1 MLESFR
7 SNMKGVALGITIL
20 IAVVFIFSGTGTVFL
35 ANSSN
40 GAVASVGETEISEFD
55 LLRSISNQKQ
65 QILEQNP
72 DLDTSLISDDMLRP
86 AALERLI
93 RREVLVQTAQK
104 NGLSMS
110 ESSINSEILNVEGF
124 KTDGKFDQDRYKF
137 LLQNQGYTHASF
149 KQMLN
154 NDLVVQ
160 QLISGVSETAFVTEF
175 ENQSLA
181 CVSEQSRTYYYL
193 TIPVSKYSSEVS
205 VSDNEI
211 SDFYQNNP
219 NDFMT
224 EEQLKIDYIELK
236 PEMLADKNAISEE
249 MVQTRF
255 EAELADLDLTESR
268 RVSHILITENN
279 DSLIDEINAKIAA
292 NASFESLVSEYSEDF
307 GSASVGGDLGF
318 TSGETFPDSFEE
330 AVMELN
336 IGEVSGPVQTESGI
350 HFIKLTEIQKDEYV
364 YEDEKARIMEDLANE
379 AVSEIFVEKLEIL
392 RELSFNAESLSE
404 VAEDAG
410 LLVKT
415 TDYFPR
421 SGGEGVAS
429 NNVVINAAFSD
440 DVLVEGYASEVLE
453 LGDDYFTVI
462 KLNEFKDE
470 ELRPLTEVKDSI
482 NEKLADEKLEIL
494 MKEESEK
501 LLVELRDGETIE
513 ALAKNKNLDWQ
524 VVLSASR
531 RVIDQNPEINAEV
544 FKLNTPNGS
553 PTYDYF
559 ILKNGD
565 FVVASLESV
574 SSGDYSSA
582 EESVKNGIITANLS
596 INQSAELQG
605 FEEASREKL
614 TIVQ

>member
-20 IAVVFIFSGTGTVFL
+20 IAVVFVFSGTGTVFL

-137 LLQNQGYTHASF
+137 ALQNQGYTHASF

-181 CVSEQSRTYYYL
+181 SVSEQSRTYYYL

-205 VSDNEI
+205 VSDNEV

-279 DSLIDEINAKIAA
+279 DTLIDEINAKIVA

-421 SGGEGVAS
+421 SGGKGVAS

-482 NEKLADEKLEIL
+482 NEKIANEKLEIL

-513 ALAKNKNLDWQ
+513 ALAKNNNLDWQ

-531 RVIDQNPEINAEV
+531 RVTDQNPEINAEV
-544 FKLNTPNGS
+544 FKLNTPNS
-553 PTYDYF
+553 RSTHDYF

-596 INQSAELQG
+596 INQSSELQG

>member
-137 LLQNQGYTHASF
+137 VLQNQGYTHASF

-181 CVSEQSRTYYYL
+181 SVSEQSRTYYYL
-193 TIPVSKYSSEVS
+193 TIPVSKYSLGVS

-279 DSLIDEINAKIAA
+279 DTLIDEINAKIAA

-421 SGGEGVAS
+421 SGGKGVAS

-494 MKEESEK
+494 MKEKSEK

-513 ALAKNKNLDWQ
+513 ALAKNNNLDWQ

-531 RVIDQNPEINAEV
+531 RVTDQNPEINAEV
-544 FKLNTPNGS
+544 FKLNTPNGG
-553 PTYDYF
+553 PTHDYF
-559 ILKNGD
+559 IMKNGD

-596 INQSAELQG
+596 INQSAELEG

>member
-137 LLQNQGYTHASF
+137 VLQNQGYTHASF

-181 CVSEQSRTYYYL
+181 SVSEQSRTYYYL
-193 TIPVSKYSSEVS
+193 TIPVSKYSLEVS

-279 DSLIDEINAKIAA
+279 DTLIDEINAKIAA

-421 SGGEGVAS
+421 SGGKGVAS

-513 ALAKNKNLDWQ
+513 ALAKNNNLDWQ

-531 RVIDQNPEINAEV
+531 RVTDQNPEINAEV
-544 FKLNTPNGS
+544 FKLNTPNGR
-553 PTYDYF
+553 PTHDYF
-559 ILKNGD
+559 ILQNGD

-596 INQSAELQG
+596 INQSSELQG

>member
-7 SNMKGVALGITIL
+7 SNMKGVAIGITIL

-72 DLDTSLISDDMLRP
+72 DLDTSLISDNILRP

-124 KTDGKFDQDRYKF
+124 KTDGEFDQDRYKF
-137 LLQNQGYTHASF
+137 VLQNQGYTHASF
-149 KQMLN
+149 RQMLN

-181 CVSEQSRTYYYL
+181 SVSEQSRTYYYL
-193 TIPVSKYSSEVS
+193 TIPVSKYSLEVS

-211 SDFYQNNP
+211 FEFYQNNS
-219 NDFMT
+219 NDFKT
-224 EEQLKIDYIELK
+224 EAQLKIDYIELK

-249 MVQTRF
+249 MIQGRF

-279 DSLIDEINAKIAA
+279 ETLIDEVNAKILA

-307 GSASVGGDLGF
+307 GSASVGGDLGY
-318 TSGETFPDSFEE
+318 TSGDTFPDSFEE
-330 AVMELN
+330 AVMQLN

-392 RELSFNAESLSE
+392 RELTFNAESLLE
-404 VAEDAG
+404 VAVDAG
-410 LLVKT
+410 LSVKT

-421 SGGEGVAS
+421 SGGNGVAS
-429 NNVVINAAFSD
+429 NNLVINAAFSD

-453 LGDDYFTVI
+453 LGDDYFVVI
-462 KLNEFKDE
+462 KLNEFKDV
-470 ELRPLTEVKDSI
+470 ELRSLADVKDSI
-482 NEKLADEKLEIL
+482 NKKLADEKLEVL
-494 MKEESEK
+494 MKEKSEN
-501 LLVELRDGETIE
+501 LLVELRDGKTIE
-513 ALAKNKNLDWQ
+513 ALAKNNNLDWQ

-531 RVIDQNPEINAEV
+531 RVTDQNPEINAEV

-559 ILKNGD
+559 VLQNGD
-565 FVVASLESV
+565 FVLASLESV

-582 EESVKNGIITANLS
+582 EEAVKNGIITANLS
-596 INQSAELQG
+596 INQSSELQS

-614 TIVQ
+614 PIVQ

>member
-137 LLQNQGYTHASF
+137 VLQNQGYTHASF

-181 CVSEQSRTYYYL
+181 SVSEQSRTYYYL
-193 TIPVSKYSSEVS
+193 TIPVSKYSLEVS
-205 VSDNEI
+205 VSENEI

-279 DSLIDEINAKIAA
+279 DTLIDEINAKIAA

-307 GSASVGGDLGF
+307 GSASVDGDLGF
-318 TSGETFPDSFEE
+318 TSGETFPDSFEK

-421 SGGEGVAS
+421 SGGKGVAS
-429 NNVVINAAFSD
+429 NNVVINTAFSD

-513 ALAKNKNLDWQ
+513 ALAKNNNLDWQ

-531 RVIDQNPEINAEV
+531 RVTDQNPEINAEV
-544 FKLNTPNGS
+544 FKLNTPNGR
-553 PTYDYF
+553 PTNDYF

-596 INQSAELQG
+596 INKSSELQG

>member
-7 SNMKGVALGITIL
+7 SNMKGVAIGITIL

-72 DLDTSLISDDMLRP
+72 DIDTSSISDDILRP
-86 AALERLI
+86 GALERLI
-93 RREVLVQTAQK
+93 RREVLVQTAQN

-110 ESSINSEILNVEGF
+110 ESFINSEILNVEAF

-137 LLQNQGYTHASF
+137 VLQNQGYTHASF

-154 NDLVVQ
+154 NDLLVQ

-181 CVSEQSRTYYYL
+181 SVSEQSRTYYYL
-193 TIPVSKYSSEVS
+193 TIPVSKYSLEVS

-224 EEQLKIDYIELK
+224 EAQLKIDYIELK

-249 MVQTRF
+249 MIQGRF

-279 DSLIDEINAKIAA
+279 ETLIDEVNAKILA

-307 GSASVGGDLGF
+307 GSASVGGDLGY
-318 TSGETFPDSFEE
+318 TSGDTFPDSFEE
-330 AVMELN
+330 AVMQLN

-392 RELSFNAESLSE
+392 RELTFNAESLLE
-404 VAEDAG
+404 VAVDAG
-410 LLVKT
+410 LSVKT

-421 SGGEGVAS
+421 SGGNGVAS
-429 NNVVINAAFSD
+429 NNLVINAAFSD

-453 LGDDYFTVI
+453 LGDDYFVVI
-462 KLNEFKDE
+462 KLNEFKDV
-470 ELRPLTEVKDSI
+470 ELRSLADVKDSI
-482 NEKLADEKLEIL
+482 NKKLADEKLEVL
-494 MKEESEK
+494 MKEKSEN
-501 LLVELRDGETIE
+501 LLVELRDGKTIE
-513 ALAKNKNLDWQ
+513 ALAKNNNLDWQ

-531 RVIDQNPEINAEV
+531 RVTDQNPEINAEV

-559 ILKNGD
+559 VLQNGD
-565 FVVASLESV
+565 FVLASLESV

-582 EESVKNGIITANLS
+582 EEAVKNGIITANLS
-596 INQSAELQG
+596 INQSSELQS

-614 TIVQ
+614 PIVQ

>member
-137 LLQNQGYTHASF
+137 VLQNQGYTHASF

-181 CVSEQSRTYYYL
+181 SVSEQSRTYYYL
-193 TIPVSKYSSEVS
+193 TIPVSKYSLEVS

-279 DSLIDEINAKIAA
+279 DTLIDEINAKIAA

-421 SGGEGVAS
+421 SGGNGVAS
-429 NNVVINAAFSD
+429 YNAVINAAFSD

-453 LGDDYFTVI
+453 LGDDYFIVI

-470 ELRPLTEVKDSI
+470 ELRPLADVKDII

-513 ALAKNKNLDWQ
+513 ALAKNNNLDWQ
-524 VVLSASR
+524 VVLSANR
-531 RVIDQNPEINAEV
+531 RVTDQNPEINAEV
-544 FKLNTPNGS
+544 FKLNTPNGR
-553 PTYDYF
+553 PTHDYF

-596 INQSAELQG
+596 INQSSELQG

>member
-7 SNMKGVALGITIL
+7 SNMKGVAIGITIL

-72 DLDTSLISDDMLRP
+72 DIDTSSISDDILRP
-86 AALERLI
+86 GALERLI
-93 RREVLVQTAQK
+93 RREALVQTAQN

-110 ESSINSEILNVEGF
+110 ESFINSEILNVEAF

-137 LLQNQGYTHASF
+137 VLQNQGYTHASF

-154 NDLVVQ
+154 NDLLVQ

-181 CVSEQSRTYYYL
+181 SVSEQSRTYYYL
-193 TIPVSKYSSEVS
+193 TIPVSKYSLEVS

-224 EEQLKIDYIELK
+224 EAQLKIDYIELK

-249 MVQTRF
+249 MIQGRF

-279 DSLIDEINAKIAA
+279 ETLIDEVNAKILA

-307 GSASVGGDLGF
+307 GSASVGGDLGY
-318 TSGETFPDSFEE
+318 TSGDTFPDSFEE
-330 AVMELN
+330 AVMQLN

-392 RELSFNAESLSE
+392 RELTFNAESLLE
-404 VAEDAG
+404 VAVDAG
-410 LLVKT
+410 LSVKT

-421 SGGEGVAS
+421 SGGNGVAS
-429 NNVVINAAFSD
+429 NNLVINAAFSD

-453 LGDDYFTVI
+453 LGDDYFVVI
-462 KLNEFKDE
+462 KLNEFKDV
-470 ELRPLTEVKDSI
+470 ELRSLADVKDSI
-482 NEKLADEKLEIL
+482 NKKLADEKLEVL
-494 MKEESEK
+494 MKEKSEN
-501 LLVELRDGETIE
+501 LLVELRDGKTIE
-513 ALAKNKNLDWQ
+513 ALAKNNNLDWQ

-531 RVIDQNPEINAEV
+531 RVTDQNPEINAEV

-559 ILKNGD
+559 VLQNGD
-565 FVVASLESV
+565 FVLASLESV

-582 EESVKNGIITANLS
+582 EEAVKNGIITANLS
-596 INQSAELQG
+596 INQSSELQS

-614 TIVQ
+614 PIVQ

>member
-72 DLDTSLISDDMLRP
+72 DLDTSLISDDILRP

-93 RREVLVQTAQK
+93 RREVFVQTAQK

-110 ESSINSEILNVEGF
+110 ENSINSEILNVEGF

-137 LLQNQGYTHASF
+137 VLQNQGYTHASF

-181 CVSEQSRTYYYL
+181 SVSEQSRTYYYL
-193 TIPVSKYSSEVS
+193 TIPVSKYSLEVS

-211 SDFYQNNP
+211 FDFYQNNP

-224 EEQLKIDYIELK
+224 EAQLKIDYIELK

-249 MVQTRF
+249 MVQQRF

-279 DSLIDEINAKIAA
+279 DTLIDEINAKIVA

-330 AVMELN
+330 AVMQLN

-364 YEDEKARIMEDLANE
+364 YEDEKVRIMEDLANE

-410 LLVKT
+410 LLLKT

-421 SGGEGVAS
+421 SGGNGVAS

-440 DVLVEGYASEVLE
+440 DVLVEGYASEALE
-453 LGDDYFTVI
+453 LGDDYFVVI

-470 ELRPLTEVKDSI
+470 ELRPLTEVKDI
-482 NEKLADEKLEIL
+482 IDEKLADEKVEVL
-494 MKEESEK
+494 MKEQSEK
-501 LLVELRDGETIE
+501 LLGKLRNGETIE
-513 ALAKNKNLDWQ
+513 GIAKNNNLEWQ
-524 VVLSASR
+524 VVLSAYR
-531 RVIDQNPEINAEV
+531 RVSDQNPEINAEV

-559 ILKNGD
+559 VLQNGD

-596 INQSAELQG
+596 INQSSELQS

-614 TIVQ
+614 SIVQ

>member
-35 ANSSN
+35 ANSSD
-40 GAVASVGETEISEFD
+40 GAVASVGEAEISEFD

-72 DLDTSLISDDMLRP
+72 DLDTSLISDDILRP

-137 LLQNQGYTHASF
+137 VLQNQGYTHASF

-181 CVSEQSRTYYYL
+181 SISEQSRTYYYL
-193 TIPVSKYSSEVS
+193 TIPVNKYSSEVS

-255 EAELADLDLTESR
+255 EAELADLDFTESR

-279 DSLIDEINAKIAA
+279 DTLIDEINAKIAA

-421 SGGEGVAS
+421 SGGKGVAS

-440 DVLVEGYASEVLE
+440 EVLVEGYASEVLE

-513 ALAKNKNLDWQ
+513 ALAKENNLDWQ

-531 RVIDQNPEINAEV
+531 RVTEQNPEINAEV

-559 ILKNGD
+559 IMKNGD

-582 EESVKNGIITANLS
+582 EESVQNGIITANLS
-596 INQSAELQG
+596 INQSTELQG

>member
-72 DLDTSLISDDMLRP
+72 DLDTSLISDDILRP

-137 LLQNQGYTHASF
+137 VLQNQGYTHASF

-181 CVSEQSRTYYYL
+181 SVSEQSRTYYYL
-193 TIPVSKYSSEVS
+193 TIPVSKYSLEVS

-279 DSLIDEINAKIAA
+279 DTLIDEINAKIAA

-421 SGGEGVAS
+421 SGGKGVAS

-513 ALAKNKNLDWQ
+513 ALAKNNNLDWQ

-531 RVIDQNPEINAEV
+531 RVTDQNPEINAEV

-553 PTYDYF
+553 PTHDYF

>member
-93 RREVLVQTAQK
+93 RREVLVQTAQE

-137 LLQNQGYTHASF
+137 VLQNQGYTHASF

-181 CVSEQSRTYYYL
+181 SVSEQSRTYYYL
-193 TIPVSKYSSEVS
+193 TIPVSKYSLEVS

-279 DSLIDEINAKIAA
+279 DTLIDEINAKIAA

-421 SGGEGVAS
+421 SGGKGVAS

-440 DVLVEGYASEVLE
+440 DVLVQGYASEVLE

-494 MKEESEK
+494 MREESEK

-513 ALAKNKNLDWQ
+513 ALAKNNNLDWQ

-531 RVIDQNPEINAEV
+531 RVTDQNPEINAEV
-544 FKLNTPNGS
+544 FKLNTPNG
-553 PTYDYF
+553 
-559 ILKNGD
+559 
-565 FVVASLESV
+565 
-574 SSGDYSSA
+574 
-582 EESVKNGIITANLS
+582 
-596 INQSAELQG
+596 
-605 FEEASREKL
+605 
-614 TIVQ
+614 

>member
-137 LLQNQGYTHASF
+137 VLQNQGYTHASF

-181 CVSEQSRTYYYL
+181 SVSEQSRTYYYL
-193 TIPVSKYSSEVS
+193 TIPVSKHGSEVS

-279 DSLIDEINAKIAA
+279 DTLIDEINAKIAA

-364 YEDEKARIMEDLANE
+364 YEDEKARIMDDLANE

-421 SGGEGVAS
+421 SGGKGVAS

-513 ALAKNKNLDWQ
+513 ALAKNNNLDWQ

-531 RVIDQNPEINAEV
+531 RVTDQNPEINAEV

-553 PTYDYF
+553 PTHDYF

-596 INQSAELQG
+596 INQSSELQG

>member
-137 LLQNQGYTHASF
+137 VLQNQGYTHASF

-181 CVSEQSRTYYYL
+181 SVSEQSRTYYYL

-205 VSDNEI
+205 VSDNEV

-279 DSLIDEINAKIAA
+279 DTLIDEINAKIAA

-421 SGGEGVAS
+421 SGGKGVAS

-440 DVLVEGYASEVLE
+440 DVLVGGYASEVLE

-462 KLNEFKDE
+462 
-470 ELRPLTEVKDSI
+470 
-482 NEKLADEKLEIL
+482 
-494 MKEESEK
+494 
-501 LLVELRDGETIE
+501 RDGETIE
-513 ALAKNKNLDWQ
+513 ALAKNNNLDWQ

-531 RVIDQNPEINAEV
+531 RVTDQNPEINAEV

-553 PTYDYF
+553 PTHDYF

-582 EESVKNGIITANLS
+582 EESVKNGIIKANLS
-596 INQSAELQG
+596 INQISELQG
-605 FEEASREKL
+605 FEEASRERL

>member
-137 LLQNQGYTHASF
+137 VLQNQGYTHASF

-181 CVSEQSRTYYYL
+181 SVSEQSRTYYYL
-193 TIPVSKYSSEVS
+193 TIPVSKYSLEVS

-279 DSLIDEINAKIAA
+279 DTLVDEINAKIAA

-421 SGGEGVAS
+421 SGGKGVAS

-513 ALAKNKNLDWQ
+513 ALAKNNNLDWQ

-531 RVIDQNPEINAEV
+531 RVIDQNPEINVEV
-544 FKLNTPNGS
+544 FKLDTPNGS

-559 ILKNGD
+559 IMKNGD

>member
-137 LLQNQGYTHASF
+137 VLQNQGYTHASF

-181 CVSEQSRTYYYL
+181 SVSEQSRTYYYL
-193 TIPVSKYSSEVS
+193 TIPVTKYSLEVS

-236 PEMLADKNAISEE
+236 PEMLADKNAISED

-279 DSLIDEINAKIAA
+279 DTLIDEINAKIAA

-379 AVSEIFVEKLEIL
+379 AVSEIFVEKLDIL

-421 SGGEGVAS
+421 SGGKGVAS

-462 KLNEFKDE
+462 KLNECKDE

-501 LLVELRDGETIE
+501 LLVELRDGATIE
-513 ALAKNKNLDWQ
+513 PLSKNNNLDWQ

-531 RVIDQNPEINAEV
+531 RVTDQNPEINAEV
-544 FKLNTPNGS
+544 VKLNTPNGS
-553 PTYDYF
+553 PTHDYF

-596 INQSAELQG
+596 INQSSELQG

>member
-137 LLQNQGYTHASF
+137 VLQNQGYTHASF

-181 CVSEQSRTYYYL
+181 SVSEQSRTYYYL

-205 VSDNEI
+205 VSDNEV

-279 DSLIDEINAKIAA
+279 DALIDEINAKIAA

-421 SGGEGVAS
+421 SGGKGVAS

-453 LGDDYFTVI
+453 LGDDYFIVI
-462 KLNEFKDE
+462 KLREFKDE

-513 ALAKNKNLDWQ
+513 ALAKNNNLDWQ

-531 RVIDQNPEINAEV
+531 RVTDQNPEINAEV
-544 FKLNTPNGS
+544 FKLDTPIGS
-553 PTYDYF
+553 PTHHYF
-559 ILKNGD
+559 IMKNGD

-596 INQSAELQG
+596 INQSSELQG

>member
-35 ANSSN
+35 ANSSD
-40 GAVASVGETEISEFD
+40 GAVASVGEAEISEFD

-72 DLDTSLISDDMLRP
+72 DLDTSLISDDILRP

-137 LLQNQGYTHASF
+137 VLQNQGYTHASF

-181 CVSEQSRTYYYL
+181 SISEQSRTYYYL
-193 TIPVSKYSSEVS
+193 TIPVNKYSSEVS

-255 EAELADLDLTESR
+255 EAELADLDFTESR

-279 DSLIDEINAKIAA
+279 DTLIDEINAKIAA

-415 TDYFPR
+415 TEYFPR
-421 SGGEGVAS
+421 SGGKGVAS

-513 ALAKNKNLDWQ
+513 ALAKNNNLDWQ

-531 RVIDQNPEINAEV
+531 RVTDQNSEINAEV

-553 PTYDYF
+553 PTHGYF

>member
-137 LLQNQGYTHASF
+137 VLQNQGYTHASF

-181 CVSEQSRTYYYL
+181 SVSEQSRTYYYL
-193 TIPVSKYSSEVS
+193 TIPLSKYSSEVS

-279 DSLIDEINAKIAA
+279 DTLIDEINAKIAA

-307 GSASVGGDLGF
+307 GAASVGGDLGF

-330 AVMELN
+330 AGME
-336 IGEVSGPVQTESGI
+336 
-350 HFIKLTEIQKDEYV
+350 
-364 YEDEKARIMEDLANE
+364 
-379 AVSEIFVEKLEIL
+379 
-392 RELSFNAESLSE
+392 
-404 VAEDAG
+404 
-410 LLVKT
+410 
-415 TDYFPR
+415 
-421 SGGEGVAS
+421 
-429 NNVVINAAFSD
+429 
-440 DVLVEGYASEVLE
+440 
-453 LGDDYFTVI
+453 
-462 KLNEFKDE
+462 
-470 ELRPLTEVKDSI
+470 
-482 NEKLADEKLEIL
+482 
-494 MKEESEK
+494 
-501 LLVELRDGETIE
+501 
-513 ALAKNKNLDWQ
+513 
-524 VVLSASR
+524 
-531 RVIDQNPEINAEV
+531 
-544 FKLNTPNGS
+544 
-553 PTYDYF
+553 
-559 ILKNGD
+559 
-565 FVVASLESV
+565 
-574 SSGDYSSA
+574 
-582 EESVKNGIITANLS
+582 
-596 INQSAELQG
+596 
-605 FEEASREKL
+605 
-614 TIVQ
+614 

>member
-137 LLQNQGYTHASF
+137 VLQNQGYTHASF

-181 CVSEQSRTYYYL
+181 SVSEQSRTYYYL

-279 DSLIDEINAKIAA
+279 DTLIDEINAKIAA

-421 SGGEGVAS
+421 SGGKGVAS

-513 ALAKNKNLDWQ
+513 ALAKNNNLDWQ

-531 RVIDQNPEINAEV
+531 RVTDQNPEINAEV

-553 PTYDYF
+553 STHDYF

-596 INQSAELQG
+596 INQSSELQG

>member
-72 DLDTSLISDDMLRP
+72 DLDTSLISDDILRP

-110 ESSINSEILNVEGF
+110 ENFINSEILNVEGF
-124 KTDGKFDQDRYKF
+124 KTGGKFDQDRYKF
-137 LLQNQGYTHASF
+137 VLQNQGYTHASF

-181 CVSEQSRTYYYL
+181 SVSEQSRTYYYL
-193 TIPVSKYSSEVS
+193 TIPVSKYSLEVS

-224 EEQLKIDYIELK
+224 EAQLKIDYIELK

-249 MVQTRF
+249 MVQQRF

-279 DSLIDEINAKIAA
+279 DTLIDEINAKILA

-330 AVMELN
+330 AVMQLN

-410 LLVKT
+410 LLLKT

-421 SGGEGVAS
+421 SGGNGVAS

-453 LGDDYFTVI
+453 LGDDYFVVI

-470 ELRPLTEVKDSI
+470 ELRPLTEVKDII
-482 NEKLADEKLEIL
+482 NEKLADEKVEVL
-494 MKEESEK
+494 MKDKSEK
-501 LLVELRDGETIE
+501 LLGELRNGETIE
-513 ALAKNKNLDWQ
+513 AVAKNNNLEWQ
-524 VVLSASR
+524 VVLSANR
-531 RVIDQNPEINAEV
+531 RFSDQNPEINAEV

-559 ILKNGD
+559 VLQNGD

-582 EESVKNGIITANLS
+582 EEAVKNGIITANLS
-596 INQSAELQG
+596 INQSSELQS

-614 TIVQ
+614 SIVQ

>member
-137 LLQNQGYTHASF
+137 VLQNQGYTHASF

-181 CVSEQSRTYYYL
+181 SVSEQSRTYYYL
-193 TIPVSKYSSEVS
+193 TIPVTKYSLEVS

-279 DSLIDEINAKIAA
+279 DTLIDEINAKIAA

-421 SGGEGVAS
+421 SGGKGVAS

-482 NEKLADEKLEIL
+482 NEKLADEKVEVL
-494 MKEESEK
+494 MKDKSEK
-501 LLVELRDGETIE
+501 LLGELRDGKTIE
-513 ALAKNKNLDWQ
+513 AVAKNNNLDWQ
-524 VVLSASR
+524 VVLSANR
-531 RVIDQNPEINAEV
+531 RVADQNPEINAEV
-544 FKLNTPNGS
+544 FKLNMPNGS
-553 PTYDYF
+553 STYDYF
-559 ILKNGD
+559 ELQNGD
-565 FVVASLESV
+565 FVVVSLESV

>member
-7 SNMKGVALGITIL
+7 SNMKGVALGITML

-72 DLDTSLISDDMLRP
+72 DLDTSLISDDILRP

-110 ESSINSEILNVEGF
+110 ENAINSEILNVEGF

-137 LLQNQGYTHASF
+137 VLQNQGYTHASF
-149 KQMLN
+149 KQMLS

-181 CVSEQSRTYYYL
+181 SVSEQSRTYYYL
-193 TIPVSKYSSEVS
+193 TIPLSKYSLEVS
-205 VSDNEI
+205 VSDIEI

-224 EEQLKIDYIELK
+224 EPQLKIDYIELK
-236 PEMLADKNAISEE
+236 PEMLADKNAVSEE
-249 MVQTRF
+249 MVQERF

-279 DSLIDEINAKIAA
+279 DALIDEINAKIAA

-330 AVMELN
+330 AVMQLN

-364 YEDEKARIMEDLANE
+364 YEDEKARIMGDLANE
-379 AVSEIFVEKLEIL
+379 AVSETFVEKLEIL
-392 RELSFNAESLSE
+392 RELSFNAQSLSE

-421 SGGEGVAS
+421 SGGNGVAS

-453 LGDDYFTVI
+453 LGDDHFIVV

-470 ELRPLTEVKDSI
+470 ELRSLAEVKDSI
-482 NEKLADEKLEIL
+482 NKKLADEKLEVL
-494 MKEESEK
+494 MKDQSEK
-501 LLVELRDGETIE
+501 FLVELRNGETIE
-513 ALAKNKNLDWQ
+513 AVARNNNLDWQ
-524 VVLSASR
+524 VVLSANR
-531 RVIDQNPEINAEV
+531 RVSDQNPEINAEV

-559 ILKNGD
+559 VLQNGD
-565 FVVASLESV
+565 FVVASVESV
-574 SSGDYSSA
+574 SSGDYSAA
-582 EESVKNGIITANLS
+582 EEAVKNGIITANLS
-596 INQSAELQG
+596 INQSSELQS
-605 FEEASREKL
+605 FEEASRAKL
-614 TIVQ
+614 PIVQ

>member
-137 LLQNQGYTHASF
+137 VLQNQGYTHASF

-181 CVSEQSRTYYYL
+181 SVSEQSRTYYYL
-193 TIPVSKYSSEVS
+193 TIPVSKYSLEVS

-279 DSLIDEINAKIAA
+279 DTLIDQINAKIAA

-421 SGGEGVAS
+421 SGGKGVAS

-513 ALAKNKNLDWQ
+513 ALAKNNNLDWQ

-531 RVIDQNPEINAEV
+531 RVTDQNPEINAEV
-544 FKLNTPNGS
+544 FKLDTPNGS
-553 PTYDYF
+553 PTHHYF
-559 ILKNGD
+559 IKKNGD

>member
-137 LLQNQGYTHASF
+137 VLQNQGYTHASF

-181 CVSEQSRTYYYL
+181 SVSEQSRTYYYL
-193 TIPVSKYSSEVS
+193 TIPVSKFSLEVS

-279 DSLIDEINAKIAA
+279 DTLIDEINAKIAA

-421 SGGEGVAS
+421 SGGKGVAS

-440 DVLVEGYASEVLE
+440 DVLVQGYASEVLE

-482 NEKLADEKLEIL
+482 NEKIADEKLEIL

-513 ALAKNKNLDWQ
+513 ALAKNNNLDWQ

-531 RVIDQNPEINAEV
+531 RVTDQNPEINAEV

>member
-137 LLQNQGYTHASF
+137 VLQNQGYTHASF

-181 CVSEQSRTYYYL
+181 SVSEQSRTYYYL
-193 TIPVSKYSSEVS
+193 TIPVSKYSLEVS

-279 DSLIDEINAKIAA
+279 DTLIDEINAKIAA

-379 AVSEIFVEKLEIL
+379 AVSEIFVEKLEVL

-421 SGGEGVAS
+421 SGGKGVAS

-513 ALAKNKNLDWQ
+513 ALAKNNNLDWQ

-531 RVIDQNPEINAEV
+531 RVTDQNPEINEEV
-544 FKLNTPNGS
+544 FTLKTPNGS
-553 PTYDYF
+553 PTHDYF

>member
-137 LLQNQGYTHASF
+137 VLQNQGYTHASF

-181 CVSEQSRTYYYL
+181 SVSEQSRTYYYL
-193 TIPVSKYSSEVS
+193 TIPVSKYSLEVS

-279 DSLIDEINAKIAA
+279 DTLIDEINAKIAA

-318 TSGETFPDSFEE
+318 TSGETFPDSFED

-364 YEDEKARIMEDLANE
+364 YEDEKARIMDDLANE

-421 SGGEGVAS
+421 SGGKGVAS

-453 LGDDYFTVI
+453 LGDDYFIVI

-470 ELRPLTEVKDSI
+470 ELRPL
-482 NEKLADEKLEIL
+482 
-494 MKEESEK
+494 
-501 LLVELRDGETIE
+501 
-513 ALAKNKNLDWQ
+513 
-524 VVLSASR
+524 
-531 RVIDQNPEINAEV
+531 
-544 FKLNTPNGS
+544 
-553 PTYDYF
+553 Y
-559 ILKNGD
+559 
-565 FVVASLESV
+565 
-574 SSGDYSSA
+574 
-582 EESVKNGIITANLS
+582 
-596 INQSAELQG
+596 
-605 FEEASREKL
+605 
-614 TIVQ
+614 

>member
-55 LLRSISNQKQ
+55 LLRSISNQKR

-72 DLDTSLISDDMLRP
+72 DLDTSLISDDILRP

-93 RREVLVQTAQK
+93 RREVFVQTAQK

-110 ESSINSEILNVEGF
+110 ENSINSEILNVEGF

-137 LLQNQGYTHASF
+137 VLQNQGYTHASF

-181 CVSEQSRTYYYL
+181 SVSEQTRTYYYL
-193 TIPVSKYSSEVS
+193 TIPVSKYSLEVS

-211 SDFYQNNP
+211 FDFYQNNP

-224 EEQLKIDYIELK
+224 EAQLKIDYIELK

-249 MVQTRF
+249 MVQQRF

-279 DSLIDEINAKIAA
+279 DTLIDEINAKIVA

-330 AVMELN
+330 AVMQLN

-410 LLVKT
+410 LLLKT

-421 SGGEGVAS
+421 SGGTGVAS

-440 DVLVEGYASEVLE
+440 DVLIEGYASEVLE
-453 LGDDYFTVI
+453 LGDDYFVVI

-470 ELRPLTEVKDSI
+470 ELRPLTEVKDI
-482 NEKLADEKLEIL
+482 IYEKLADEKVEVL
-494 MKEESEK
+494 MKDQSEK
-501 LLVELRDGETIE
+501 LLGELRNGETIE
-513 ALAKNKNLDWQ
+513 AVAKNNNLEWQ
-524 VVLSASR
+524 VVLSANR
-531 RVIDQNPEINAEV
+531 RVSDQNPEINAEV

-559 ILKNGD
+559 VLQNGD

-582 EESVKNGIITANLS
+582 EEAVKNGIITANLS
-596 INQSAELQG
+596 INQSSELQS

-614 TIVQ
+614 PIVQ

>member
-137 LLQNQGYTHASF
+137 VLQNQGYTHASF

-181 CVSEQSRTYYYL
+181 SISEQSRTYYYL
-193 TIPVSKYSSEVS
+193 TIPVNKYSSEVS

-279 DSLIDEINAKIAA
+279 DTLIDEINAKIAA

-421 SGGEGVAS
+421 SGGKGVAS

-513 ALAKNKNLDWQ
+513 ALAKNNNLDWQ

-531 RVIDQNPEINAEV
+531 RVTDQNPEINAEV

-553 PTYDYF
+553 PTHDYF

-596 INQSAELQG
+596 INQSSELQG